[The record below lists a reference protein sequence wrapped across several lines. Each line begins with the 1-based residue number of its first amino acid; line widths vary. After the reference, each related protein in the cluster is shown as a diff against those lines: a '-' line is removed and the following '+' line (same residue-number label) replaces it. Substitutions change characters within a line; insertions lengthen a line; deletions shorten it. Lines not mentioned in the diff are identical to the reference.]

1 MLQSVFPTVKSIKTP
16 AVLMLVP
23 LALGSLLL
31 NVGATPAYAD
41 HTSDRTSDRIVVQG
55 TISVGSGSSLHRD
68 RWDIRNRYD
77 SSWHRGDR
85 QPYVVNGEIDD
96 STLVN
101 PVIINSSIEDSTLIN
116 PVIITR
122 PRYSRPTVRT
132 GRTGSCLYLSSM
144 RAACQR

>member
-1 MLQSVFPTVKSIKTP
+1 MLQSVFPTVKSIKAP

-23 LALGSLLL
+23 LALGSVLL

-41 HTSDRTSDRIVVQG
+41 HTSDRIVVQG

-68 RWDIRNRYD
+68 RDRWDLRNRYD
-77 SSWHRGDR
+77 SSWHRSDR

-122 PRYSRPTVRT
+122 PRYSRPTVVRT